1 MITARK
7 KKKLFLKTSGVD
19 LNPRV
24 LRKRKVQKNNKF
36 DSFEFQKTYDVLE
49 VEIACFIDQRVL
61 LEEKIADIKVF
72 LSNQPL
78 ERLGQRRNLIKEA
91 ALPGIT
97 PGKEDNDLFDRKSKR
112 RRKRRES
119 QEEKNERRI
128 QEREEASRSSSRKI
142 RSNIINV
149 VYDIDNL
156 NQNTSIEK
164 FKSLKFLTKFD
175 LNQHLKSAKIKNIQ
189 NIFQDDEELFG
200 KKTLYKVRR
209 VKSPR
214 FRKLS
219 RKTSRVSIV
228 DSLRVQNDELPSD
241 INFKSSYFKEISLG
255 RDPLMSFQKSDS
267 SATLEE
273 KLRGN
278 KKINEP
284 INKII
289 REQFRQ
295 IAQDRVGST
304 SDEELGFSIVKT
316 KSSNRN
322 RIYKTTFEMPRS
334 RIKRL
339 SSTPGGMRLI
349 YFAYDKAG
357 RRVDSFEQKISATSL
372 FLTETNPPLDF
383 SMSTIR
389 TGKGNIVTSI
399 SNKELQDVH
408 FNLHQKTF
416 SKTQNYLDAI
426 FEDQEGRVLVKKNN
440 RKRLV
445 DGKEQRNSTPRYPKT
460 KTAFQ
465 RLNPYFRGEEISNT
479 IANSVPGRVND
490 SNQMSCIVYV
500 SQEEDQKS
508 LKVTISNVS
517 EDVFAVLPVK
527 RIARGYRGSDFQPL
541 KTLVGNRL
549 ADVRKYFVRESDVGE
564 SEEISF
570 SFTDNDVE
578 DDVIYE
584 YAAILYNKSGF
595 RQISG
600 NRFLEKIVDREG
612 LIQAEINKV
621 FTTESEFDEISG
633 QVKRK
638 VKFEVRLIRE
648 ESDVDKIIN
657 SIFGDNRALFNDDL
671 ASIKDA
677 SNLIYG
683 VRVHR
688 VDTRTGENVYVGS
701 FRGYK
706 QEENT
711 DTSSSDIPKVYRA
724 TFEDMAPAFSNQIY
738 KFDPYI
744 IPPSQVLDKVFS
756 SLEKIVKSKNKSRT
770 TLNKMLVSKQK
781 LLNKDVLTK
790 VGTKFAS
797 IQGRKG
803 TISSSESFLEK
814 NKNDLF
820 LEGLTGDIVYEQV
833 PPYIA
838 SKGGKKIN
846 LSNQSINLIKTLDR
860 DADSKNYEPKKI
872 AKIEFS
878 ITGSDVLTDFYV
890 VLKQFNKDP
899 NLIIDGAIHSLDV
912 NSLGREE
919 TYYNYLSE
927 IKTNIG
933 LVRYYIFGISKN
945 GTVSGPESLGAL
957 MLEGE

>member
-7 KKKLFLKTSGVD
+7 KKKLFLKSSSVD

-24 LRKRKVQKNNKF
+24 LDKRKVQQN
-36 DSFEFQKTYDVLE
+36 QKSYDVLE

-61 LEEKIADIKVF
+61 LDEEIADIKVF
-72 LSNQPL
+72 LSNQSL
-78 ERLGQRRNLIKEA
+78 EKLSQRRNFIKEA
-91 ALPGIT
+91 SNPGIVT
-97 PGKEDNDLFDRKSKR
+97 NQQSNDLFDRKKKR

-128 QEREEASRSSSRKI
+128 QEREEANRVSSKKI

-156 NQNTSIEK
+156 NQNTAIEK

-175 LNQHLKSAKIKNIQ
+175 LNQYLKSTKIKNIQ
-189 NIFQDDEELFG
+189 NIYQNDDELFG

-209 VKSPR
+209 LKSPK

-219 RKTSRVSIV
+219 RKTKRISLI
-228 DSLRVQNDELPSD
+228 DSLKTSNLELPSD
-241 INFKSSYFKEISLG
+241 KNFKSSYFKEISLG
-255 RDPLMSFQKSDS
+255 RDPLMSFQHSDN

-273 KLRGN
+273 KLRGSKKLDKTTN
-278 KKINEP
+278 KL
-284 INKII
+284 I
-289 REQFRQ
+289 RDQFKQ
-295 IAQDRVGST
+295 IAQDRIGST
-304 SDEELGFSIVKT
+304 SNEDLGFSIIKI

-322 RIYKTTFEMPRS
+322 RVYRTTFEMPRFK
-334 RIKRL
+334 IKRL
-339 SSTPGGMRLI
+339 SSAPGGMRLI
-349 YFAYDKAG
+349 YFAYDKKG
-357 RRVDSFEQKISATSL
+357 RRVDSFEQKISASNL
-372 FLTETNPPLDF
+372 FLTEKNPPLDF

-389 TGKGNIVTSI
+389 TAKGNIVTSI
-399 SNKELQDVH
+399 SNSELQDVF

-416 SKTQNYLDAI
+416 SKTQNYLDSI
-426 FEDQEGRVLVKKNN
+426 FEDQEGRVLVKTNN
-440 RKRLV
+440 SKRLI
-445 DGKEQRNSTPRYPKT
+445 DGKEQRNATPRYSKT
-460 KTAFQ
+460 KTSFQ
-465 RLNPYFRGEEISNT
+465 RINPYFRGEEISNT
-479 IANSVPGRVND
+479 IASSAAGKESD
-490 SNQMSCIVYV
+490 SNQMTCVIYV

-527 RIARGYRGSDFQPL
+527 RIAKGYRGSNFLPL
-541 KTLVGNRL
+541 KTLSGNSL
-549 ADVRKYFVRESDVGE
+549 VDVKKYFVRESDTGEGE
-564 SEEISF
+564 SISF

-584 YAAILYNKSGF
+584 YAAILYNKSGHK
-595 RQISG
+595 QISG
-600 NRFLEKIVDREG
+600 SRFLEKIVDREG
-612 LIQAEINKV
+612 LIQAEVSKV
-621 FTTESEFDEISG
+621 LTSENEFDQITG

-638 VKFEVRLIRE
+638 VKFEVTLNRQ

-671 ASIKDA
+671 SSIKDA

-688 VDTRTGENVYVGS
+688 IDTKTGENVYVGS

-706 QEENT
+706 QKENT
-711 DTSSSDIPKVYRA
+711 DSASSDIPKTYRA
-724 TFEDMAPAFSNQIY
+724 TFEDMSPAFSDQIY
-738 KFDPYI
+738 KFDPYVV
-744 IPPSQVLDKVFS
+744 PPSQVLDKVFS
-756 SLEKIVKSKNKSRT
+756 SLEKIVKNKNRSRT

-781 LLNKDVLTK
+781 LLNKDVLSK

-803 TISSSESFLEK
+803 AISSSESFLEK
-814 NKNDLF
+814 NRNDLF
-820 LEGLTGDIVYEQV
+820 LEGLTGDIVYDLV
-833 PPYIA
+833 PPYVA
-838 SKGGKKIN
+838 SKSSKKIN
-846 LSNQSINLIKTLDR
+846 LTDQNINLVKTLDR
-860 DADSKNYEPKKI
+860 NSDTKNYEPKKI

-878 ITGSDVLTDFYV
+878 ISGSDVLTDFYV
-890 VLKQFNKDP
+890 ILKQFNKDP
-899 NLIIDGAIHSLDV
+899 NLIIDGAVHSVDV
-912 NSLGREE
+912 NSLGREK
-919 TYYNYLSE
+919 TDYNYLSE

-945 GTVSGPESLGAL
+945 GTISGPESLGAL